1 MYNSQIILRTVH
13 TLDDNRNIQSFG
25 CIALSIV
32 PSTSLSVLRLN
43 LFPTIIRDISTVLF
57 PRFTLC
63 SVLLL
68 YYRSSFSTAC
78 LLTCIVFKFYNE
90 IALTFSSYL
99 FICRC
104 ILNLFRMQI
113 QIPNVSVECKYNNGY
128 RFYYVFYDRIFI
140 IYCLVPLRSIREK

>member
-1 MYNSQIILRTVH
+1 M
-13 TLDDNRNIQSFG
+13 
-25 CIALSIV
+25 
-32 PSTSLSVLRLN
+32 LRLN

-140 IYCLVPLRSIREK
+140 IYCLVPLRSIREKKPVLFLTMQTILYRIAFVTKQVFKYRNVTS